1 MSAIFVT
8 SLDKEQSRAECSCAM
23 GGGDNLPR
31 NFSWILPGLVA
42 GCACPGSERE
52 LLAMVGVGVTHLVT
66 LSTDTPPS
74 QAICGMRKLKSTVI
88 AVKEFKGPEVHQ
100 MIKFNDLVSKELLEG
115 GKVAVHCRMGRGR
128 TGTMLATT
136 LMTRE
141 GVDAEEVKTLH
152 IFKISRL
159 S

>member
-1 MSAIFVT
+1 
-8 SLDKEQSRAECSCAM
+8 M

-52 LLAMVGVGVTHLVT
+52 LLALVGVGVTHLVT

-136 LMTRE
+136 IMTRE
-141 GVDAEEVKTLH
+141 GVDAQEVKNFTL
-152 IFKISRL
+152 FKISRL